1 MIILPVHPHLVAR
14 FWCHPTIIK
23 TKLTNELQV
32 KPDLVHPPSVGPA
45 KDDAARTVEAQTL
58 KLGPALFPSPAQNS

>member
-1 MIILPVHPHLVAR
+1 MIILIWLPDSGAIQVHQDI
-14 FWCHPTIIK
+14 TT

-32 KPDLVHPPSVGPA
+32 KPDLVHPPGVGPA
-45 KDDAARTVEAQTL
+45 KDDAGRTVEAQTL